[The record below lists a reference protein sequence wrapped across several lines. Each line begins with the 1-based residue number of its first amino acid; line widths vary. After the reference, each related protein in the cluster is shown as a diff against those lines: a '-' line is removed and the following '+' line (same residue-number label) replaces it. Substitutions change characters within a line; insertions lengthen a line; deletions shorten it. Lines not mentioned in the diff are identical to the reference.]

1 MERHAQHAFEAEE
14 VMAYLD
20 GELEARRAA
29 ELAAHLV
36 SCSECQEVA
45 QGFRALSER
54 MLSFEVE
61 RPSAGMNEI
70 VLAALDSAKPS
81 SASRVNETASRNDW
95 TWRGIFSHPRTW
107 AFAGAVIVVAMLVIG
122 IPMARQR
129 QTVADL
135 RAIREASNPADRYS
149 FSQFKP
155 PAPQSDKNVY
165 RSSTENSE
173 TDAAATDPAS
183 PAPPPTGK
191 NVLGL
196 RDGSVAGFSFDGQ
209 ATGEGLKAPETIG
222 PMIVET
228 ASLTILAANY
238 DEASAAIERLAA
250 AHGGYVEK
258 LDAKAQTGN
267 ARELTA
273 VLRVPT
279 KQLDGFLADVRK
291 LGHVEEETR
300 SNDEV
305 SDQYV
310 DLQARLRSARATEQ
324 RLIELLGTRTGKLQD
339 VLEAERELAR
349 VRGEIESMQG
359 QSMLLV
365 HHVNYATV
373 QVNLNEEYRQVLGS
387 GSVSTGS
394 KLRNALVEGFR
405 NLRDGAVGLVVFVF
419 AVGPSLLFWLAILL
433 VPGWFIW
440 KRFRART
447 LG

>member
-1 MERHAQHAFEAEE
+1 MERNAQHAFDAEE

-29 ELAAHLV
+29 ALAAHLV

-61 RPSAGMNEI
+61 NRSVGMSETM
-70 VLAALDSAKPS
+70 LAALDSAKP
-81 SASRVNETASRNDW
+81 ANAPGANDAEARNGW
-95 TWRGIFSHPRTW
+95 KWRGLVFNPRAW
-107 AFAGAVIVVAMLVIG
+107 AIAGALIVVAILVIG
-122 IPMARQR
+122 IPMTRQVHM
-129 QTVADL
+129 VADL
-135 RAIREASNPADRYS
+135 RAIRERPNAADKYAFSKREPAT
-149 FSQFKP
+149 P
-155 PAPQSDKNVY
+155 
-165 RSSTENSE
+165 RSGPDIYQTSTENSE
-173 TDAAATDPAS
+173 TDAAAPE
-183 PAPPPTGK
+183 PAPLP
-191 NVLGL
+191 
-196 RDGSVAGFSFDGQ
+196 SAGD
-209 ATGEGLKAPETIG
+209 ELKAPENVG

-228 ASLTILAANY
+228 ASLTILATNY
-238 DEASAAIERLAA
+238 DEASGAIEKLTA

-267 ARELTA
+267 AREVSA
-273 VLRVPT
+273 ALRIPT

-291 LGHVEEETR
+291 LGQVEEETR
-300 SNDEV
+300 SNEEV
-305 SDQYV
+305 GDQYV

-359 QSMLLV
+359 QSALLV
-365 HHVNYATV
+365 HRVNYATV

-387 GSVSTGS
+387 GTISTGT
-394 KLRNALVEGFR
+394 KIRNAAVEGFT
-405 NLRDGAVGLVVFVF
+405 NLEEGAVALLVFLF
-419 AVGPSLLFWLAILL
+419 AVGPSLLAWLAIFL

-440 KRFRART
+440 KRFRRRA
-447 LG
+447 GA

>member
-36 SCSECQEVA
+36 SCSECQEVV

-61 RPSAGMNEI
+61 RPSAAMNAE
-70 VLAALDSAKPS
+70 VLAALDSS
-81 SASRVNETASRNDW
+81 TSANQARTSRALDHGAWNGRPMLARPRN
-95 TWRGIFSHPRTW
+95 W
-107 AFAGAVIVVAMLVIG
+107 AIACVVAVVVTLALA
-122 IPMARQR
+122 IPHTR
-129 QTVADL
+129 
-135 RAIREASNPADRYS
+135 RA
-149 FSQFKP
+149 
-155 PAPQSDKNVY
+155 
-165 RSSTENSE
+165 E
-173 TDAAATDPAS
+173 TLPAS
-183 PAPPPTGK
+183 GRNLRNLVAVEPGLAKSQASDLEAQKVTPEDDVQSALAGAPPPP
-191 NVLGL
+191 
-196 RDGSVAGFSFDGQ
+196 
-209 ATGEGLKAPETIG
+209 GEELKAPENVG
-222 PMIVET
+222 PMIVQT
-228 ASLTILAANY
+228 ASLNILATNY
-238 DEASAAIERLAA
+238 DQASAAIDKLAA

-267 ARELTA
+267 ARELA
-273 VLRVPT
+273 ASLRIPT

-291 LGHVEEETR
+291 LGRVEEETR
-300 SNDEV
+300 SNEEV

-310 DLQARLRSARATEQ
+310 DLQARLKSARATEQ

-359 QSMLLV
+359 QSTILV
-365 HHVNYATV
+365 HRVNYATV
-373 QVNLNEEYRQVLGS
+373 QVDLSEEYRQVLGS
-387 GSVSTGS
+387 GPVSTAS

-405 NLRDGAVGLVVFVF
+405 NLQDGAVGLLVFLF

-433 VPGWFIW
+433 VPGWFAW
-440 KRFRART
+440 RRFRARAQA
-447 LG
+447 

>member
-1 MERHAQHAFEAEE
+1 MERNAQHAFDVEE

-29 ELAAHLV
+29 ALAAHLV

-61 RPSAGMNEI
+61 NRSVGMSEAM
-70 VLAALDSAKPS
+70 LTALDSGKPAKASGANDAEARNGWQWRRFAFNRRAWAIAGVVVVIALVFIDIAGRRLVLPS
-81 SASRVNETASRNDW
+81 PSTSRALSEESHGYKSWLDKAGTAAKRSGTDVFQTSNEI
-95 TWRGIFSHPRTW
+95 RG
-107 AFAGAVIVVAMLVIG
+107 
-122 IPMARQR
+122 
-129 QTVADL
+129 
-135 RAIREASNPADRYS
+135 
-149 FSQFKP
+149 
-155 PAPQSDKNVY
+155 
-165 RSSTENSE
+165 
-173 TDAAATDPAS
+173 TDALVSEAAPEPA
-183 PAPPPTGK
+183 AP
-191 NVLGL
+191 
-196 RDGSVAGFSFDGQ
+196 S
-209 ATGEGLKAPETIG
+209 GEELKAPESIG

-228 ASLTILAANY
+228 ASLTILATNY
-238 DEASAAIERLAA
+238 DEASAAIEKLAA

-267 ARELTA
+267 ARALSA
-273 VLRVPT
+273 ALRIPT
-279 KQLDGFLADVRK
+279 KQLDGFLTDVRK

-300 SNDEV
+300 SNEEV

-310 DLQARLRSARATEQ
+310 DLQARLKSARATEQ

-359 QSMLLV
+359 QSAILV
-365 HHVNYATV
+365 HRVNYATV
-373 QVNLNEEYRQVLGS
+373 QVELSEEYRQVLGS
-387 GSVSTGS
+387 GTVSTGT
-394 KLRNALVEGFR
+394 KIRNAAVEGFT
-405 NLRDGAVGLVVFVF
+405 NLEDGAVALAVFVF

-440 KRFRART
+440 KRLRARARD
-447 LG
+447 

>member
-36 SCSECQEVA
+36 SCSECQEVV

-61 RPSAGMNEI
+61 RPSAAMNAE
-70 VLAALDSAKPS
+70 VLAALDSS
-81 SASRVNETASRNDW
+81 TSANQARTSRALDHGAWNGRPMLARPRN
-95 TWRGIFSHPRTW
+95 W
-107 AFAGAVIVVAMLVIG
+107 AIACVVAVVVTLALA
-122 IPMARQR
+122 IPHTR
-129 QTVADL
+129 
-135 RAIREASNPADRYS
+135 RA
-149 FSQFKP
+149 
-155 PAPQSDKNVY
+155 
-165 RSSTENSE
+165 E
-173 TDAAATDPAS
+173 TLPAS
-183 PAPPPTGK
+183 GRNLRNLVAVEPGLAKSQASDLEAQKVTPEDDVQSALAGAPPPP
-191 NVLGL
+191 
-196 RDGSVAGFSFDGQ
+196 
-209 ATGEGLKAPETIG
+209 GEELKAPENVG
-222 PMIVET
+222 PMIVQT
-228 ASLTILAANY
+228 ASLNILATNY
-238 DEASAAIERLAA
+238 DQASAAIDKLAA

-273 VLRVPT
+273 SLRIPT

-291 LGHVEEETR
+291 LGRVEEETR
-300 SNDEV
+300 SNEEV

-310 DLQARLRSARATEQ
+310 DLQARLKSARATEQ

-359 QSMLLV
+359 QSTILL
-365 HHVNYATV
+365 HRVNYATV
-373 QVNLNEEYRQVLGS
+373 QVDLSEEYRQVLGS
-387 GSVSTGS
+387 GPVSTGS

-405 NLRDGAVGLVVFVF
+405 NLQDGAVGLLVFLF

-433 VPGWFIW
+433 VPGWFAW
-440 KRFRART
+440 RRFRARAQA
-447 LG
+447 

>member
-1 MERHAQHAFEAEE
+1 MERNAQHAFDAEE

-29 ELAAHLV
+29 ALAAHLV

-61 RPSAGMNEI
+61 HPSAGMNEK
-70 VLAALDSAKPS
+70 VLAGLGAGDSSRKVIPS
-81 SASRVNETASRNDW
+81 GSEQNRPWN
-95 TWRGIFSHPRTW
+95 WRRLFARPYVW
-107 AFAGAVIVVAMLVIG
+107 AFAGLGLVALLAVVS
-122 IPMARQR
+122 IPSFFRARQ
-129 QTVADL
+129 VAWLDAP
-135 RAIREASNPADRYS
+135 RATYLSAPPTDRRAFGALTFQSPA
-149 FSQFKP
+149 KP
-155 PAPQSDKNVY
+155 PAETA
-165 RSSTENSE
+165 SSEAW
-173 TDAAATDPAS
+173 DAPA
-183 PAPPPTGK
+183 PAPP
-191 NVLGL
+191 
-196 RDGSVAGFSFDGQ
+196 AGD
-209 ATGEGLKAPETIG
+209 ELKAPESVG
-222 PMIVET
+222 PMIVQT
-228 ASLTILAANY
+228 ASLNILATNY
-238 DEASAAIERLAA
+238 DEASAAIEKLAA

-273 VLRVPT
+273 SLRIPT

-291 LGHVEEETR
+291 LGHVEEENR
-300 SNDEV
+300 ENEEV

-359 QSMLLV
+359 QSAILV
-365 HHVNYATV
+365 HRVNYATV
-373 QVNLNEEYRQVLGS
+373 QVDLSEEYRQVLGS
-387 GSVSTGS
+387 GPVSTGM
-394 KLRNALVEGFR
+394 KIQNAMVEGFS
-405 NLRDGAVGLVVFVF
+405 NLRDGAVGLLVFVF

-433 VPGWFIW
+433 VPGWFLW
-440 KRFRART
+440 KRFRARAQA
-447 LG
+447 

>member
-1 MERHAQHAFEAEE
+1 MERNAQHAFDAEE

-29 ELAAHLV
+29 ALAAHLV

-61 RPSAGMNEI
+61 NRSAGMSETM
-70 VLAALDSAKPS
+70 LAALDSSKLAKEAPKS
-81 SASRVNETASRNDW
+81 RAQERDTWYWRHVFARPRSWAIACVLALVVILALAIPHARRDETLPVSGRNFTNFVAVEPGLAKSQAS
-95 TWRGIFSHPRTW
+95 
-107 AFAGAVIVVAMLVIG
+107 
-122 IPMARQR
+122 
-129 QTVADL
+129 DL
-135 RAIREASNPADRYS
+135 EAHKVTPADDMRTALAPE
-149 FSQFKP
+149 P
-155 PAPQSDKNVY
+155 PAP
-165 RSSTENSE
+165 
-173 TDAAATDPAS
+173 
-183 PAPPPTGK
+183 
-191 NVLGL
+191 
-196 RDGSVAGFSFDGQ
+196 
-209 ATGEGLKAPETIG
+209 GEELKAPENVG

-228 ASLTILAANY
+228 AALTILATNY
-238 DEASAAIERLAA
+238 DEASAAIEKLAA

-273 VLRVPT
+273 SLRIPT
-279 KQLDGFLADVRK
+279 KQLEGFLADVRK

-300 SNDEV
+300 SNEEV

-310 DLQARLRSARATEQ
+310 DLQARLKSARATEQ

-359 QSMLLV
+359 QSALLV
-365 HHVNYATV
+365 HRVNYATV
-373 QVNLNEEYRQVLGS
+373 GVNLNEEYRQVLGS
-387 GSVSTGS
+387 GTISTGT
-394 KLRNALVEGFR
+394 KIRNAAVEGFT
-405 NLRDGAVGLVVFVF
+405 NLEDGAVALVVFLF
-419 AVGPSLLFWLAILL
+419 AVGPSLLFWLAIML

-440 KRFRART
+440 KRFRHRAQV
-447 LG
+447 